1 MLEINEI
8 STSAAQSSFVVK
20 SPQSCVQFHGGRH
33 EMLRPMILHLVDVQ
47 KGVVIFVKNGE
58 LPMLLLRRN

>member
-1 MLEINEI
+1 
-8 STSAAQSSFVVK
+8 
-20 SPQSCVQFHGGRH
+20 
-33 EMLRPMILHLVDVQ
+33 LRPMILHLVDVQ